1 MKRTCTGLLA
11 LLLPAC
17 AIPNSIESLQADAP
31 PPEFG
36 RPAWVRTCAGVGA
49 WVGGVTGGV
58 VSIVLLPATYPISL
72 LAGDALGEQGKD
84 EFLFFP
90 AMSLAAVGHGFVG
103 MPADLIDIG
112 VRRLWIHET
121 DPVNSYEWVPMPAA
135 EKPVPPPGAA
145 QPAATAGSQ

>member
-1 MKRTCTGLLA
+1 MKRAATGLLA

-17 AIPNSIESLQADAP
+17 AIPNTVEALQADAP

-36 RPAWVRTCAGVGA
+36 RPAWVRTCAGAGA

-58 VSIVLLPATYPISL
+58 VSVVLLPITWPISW

-103 MPADLIDIG
+103 IPADLIDIG
-112 VRRLWIHET
+112 VRRMWTSAH

-135 EKPVPPPGAA
+135 EKPVPLVAPGAA
-145 QPAATAGSQ
+145 AATSGPQ